1 VQRIISKIHRA
12 AKAKTSFHLKFE
24 NKYAKTQDKM
34 KKKSFLIN
42 ELINE
47 YVRFRKEF
55 VKIELVISNGLAS
68 LLYLPLVGGDNNFIC
83 RSPARQ
89 IPWH

>member
-1 VQRIISKIHRA
+1 
-12 AKAKTSFHLKFE
+12 
-24 NKYAKTQDKM
+24 M

-55 VKIELVISNGLAS
+55 VKIELGISNDLAS
-68 LLYLPLVGGDNNFIC
+68 LLYLPLVGGDNSFIC
-83 RSPARQ
+83 RSSDAMALK
-89 IPWH
+89 

>member
-1 VQRIISKIHRA
+1 
-12 AKAKTSFHLKFE
+12 
-24 NKYAKTQDKM
+24 M

-47 YVRFRKEF
+47 YVRFKKEF
-55 VKIELVISNGLAS
+55 VKIEIGIFNDLAS
-68 LLYLPLVGGDNNFIC
+68 LRYLPLVGGDNNFIC